1 MPFSVHE
8 KIAEIKKELEMRRQV
23 YPKSI
28 GNGHLTVNQ
37 ARRQTAIMEEI
48 LRDYEAQEA
57 AGAGEQ
63 VKLL

>member
-8 KIAEIKKELEMRRQV
+8 KIGEIKKELEMRRQV

-28 GNGHLTVNQ
+28 ARGHLTVNQ

-48 LRDYEAQEA
+48 LRDYEAQES

-63 VKLL
+63 AKLL